1 MKLNSS
7 DNCTYH
13 YNDEIL
19 NLFDPKLALINTKPV
34 IKNKLKELLSDLKK
48 FKVEKELVLVYK
60 KRNDQ
65 KIFHSGTKL
74 IASDLENIKAFKL
87 MQQSIM
93 TKIKNMLEKIGC
105 NYKAQ
110 Y

>member
-7 DNCTYH
+7 DNCTHH

-19 NLFDPKLALINTKPV
+19 NLFYPKLALISPKPV

-74 IASDLENIKAFKL
+74 IASDLENIKAFKF

>member
-19 NLFDPKLALINTKPV
+19 NLLDPKLALINTKPV
-34 IKNKLKELLSDLKK
+34 IKNKLKEFLSDLKK

-74 IASDLENIKAFKL
+74 IASDLENIKAFKF